1 MPRLNRSER
10 RALRLA
16 ALLVVMG
23 TAARLGL
30 GPGQD
35 AHGWRAVGAPAGSDS
50 ALAAFRGAVEENVDR
65 ARRAATPL
73 APGERLDP
81 NRAPLVELERL
92 PGVGPATARAIAE
105 HRERRGF
112 RWRDDLRAVRGI
124 GPATLARMAPHLAL
138 PERPPAAGRAG
149 RPRGEDV
156 DAAPRRGPAPP
167 GRLELNAATHRE
179 LEALPGV
186 GPVLAAEIVAWRSRN
201 GGFEEVEQLLE
212 VRGIGPARLGRL
224 RPLVEV
230 R

>member
-1 MPRLNRSER
+1 MPHLNRSER

-35 AHGWRAVGAPAGSDS
+35 AHGWRAVGVAAGSDS
-50 ALAAFRGAVEENVDR
+50 ALAAFRGDVEEKVDR

-112 RWRDDLRAVRGI
+112 RWRGDLRAVRGI
-124 GPATLARMAPHLAL
+124 GPATLARIAPHLDL
-138 PERPPAAGRAG
+138 PERETGAGTTAPSPG
-149 RPRGEDV
+149 VDP
-156 DAAPRRGPAPP
+156 DAAPRRAPAPP
-167 GRLELNAATHRE
+167 PRLDLNAATHRE
-179 LEALPGV
+179 LEGLPGV

-201 GGFEEVEQLLE
+201 GGFGEVEQLLE
-212 VRGIGPARLGRL
+212 VRGIGPARLARL